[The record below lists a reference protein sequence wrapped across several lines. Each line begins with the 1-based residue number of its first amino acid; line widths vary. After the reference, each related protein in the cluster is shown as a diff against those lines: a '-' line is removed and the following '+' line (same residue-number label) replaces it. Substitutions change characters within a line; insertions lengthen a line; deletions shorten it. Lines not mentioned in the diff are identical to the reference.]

1 MDKRTAFLMLVQ
13 TGAITYALVNG
24 RAPDTAVAVLAYA
37 MTIPEERIPVDVERA
52 AMEYLHLQY
61 SVSPPGPRINPPG
74 WLVGFPPY

>member
-1 MDKRTAFLMLVQ
+1 
-13 TGAITYALVNG
+13 
-24 RAPDTAVAVLAYA
+24 VAVLAYA